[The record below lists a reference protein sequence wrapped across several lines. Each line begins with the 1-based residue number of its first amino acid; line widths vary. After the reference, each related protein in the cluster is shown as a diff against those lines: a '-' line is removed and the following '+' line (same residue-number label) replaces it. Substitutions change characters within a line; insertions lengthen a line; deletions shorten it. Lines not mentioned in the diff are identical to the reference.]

1 MLFRAYL
8 FLVFFLALLAGSAE
22 AAPIFGAIAAIGSA
36 ISSFVGASVIGGI
49 IVKTVL
55 SIGMSLVQQAI
66 ARKKAKK
73 NQQRVGVVLDTQ
85 TGDDQPMSVVV
96 GSRATA
102 GRRKYWGT
110 WGSANGTPNAF
121 FTDVIEVGSLPS
133 YAGPFGITSLW
144 CNEEKCG
151 VLWDQPH
158 PDGLGYPVIEFRD
171 SKGRDN
177 LWVRYLD
184 GTQTVADPWLRDKF
198 GSHAD
203 RPFLASMIGRGCQVL
218 IVTARYS
225 DKFNGAPAMLV
236 EPHPYRFYD
245 LRKDSTNGGSGTH
258 RWNDPT
264 TWEPTRN
271 PITMIYNI
279 ARGIYYGGE
288 WVYGGQNVGGHRLPA
303 ASWIA
308 AANECDRVINGKPQF
323 RAGTEIFFDQEPLE
337 IIEDLRLACNARF
350 AEVGG
355 ALKVLVGLPG
365 AAVFNFTDEM
375 VIVSSDQELDPFPS
389 LSDTHNTIAATY
401 PEPEERWA
409 MKDAPEYIA
418 ADHVTADGRSLR
430 NALAFEAVP
439 FSAQVQHLQKTMEE
453 DGRRFIVHELT
464 MPPSARLLE
473 PLDCVAWS
481 SLHNNYSSKLFLIIR
496 ITRLRGS
503 FQRVMLKE
511 VDPDDYDPP
520 AVILPPSTGWIGPIV
535 APPQPMTG
543 WAVEPATVKDAGGVD
558 RRPAIKISCAADL
571 DDVKNVWV
579 QVRVKATGV
588 VVFDSD
594 STAYAE
600 PFAWLI
606 SGAWCLPAT
615 EYEVSGEYVP
625 YTNRQTTRSAWLSVT
640 TPNVL
645 IASGDILDNA
655 ITAQKLANAA
665 VTADKIMD
673 DAVTSLKLAA
683 GAVTSTKLAVAAVTA
698 AAIALGAVVSDK
710 LADAA
715 VTAQKL
721 ADAAVTS
728 TKFASD
734 IKPVEVKSSLPTTGN
749 AEGRQVYLTTD
760 GKLYRYKGGAWTAS
774 VAAGDIAG
782 TIADAQI
789 AAIAAAKVT
798 GQFVSSQLADFAV
811 TNGKLAALAVDA
823 AKLANNAVTET
834 KIADNSIST
843 PKIMANAVVAENI
856 AAQAITASKLAI
868 GDLTNLVPDGN
879 LTDPDVWNATGWAIV
894 NPTTTAASV
903 ESIGHLVWTS
913 GVYNLGKEF
922 PVTPGQEYYI
932 SYQAARWT
940 VGNWQVWA
948 DVEWR
953 DKSGAVISRTN
964 IPSGPQTTGGVL
976 KFSGSGTAP
985 SNAAT
990 ARWRWAVVG
999 AFTTATQVA
1008 FWAPTVRVK
1017 NGGELIVDGAI
1028 TATKLAVGSV
1038 STAALAAGSVVA
1050 DKLAAGSVTTAKLD
1064 ALAVTADK
1072 LAANSVVAGKIAAGA
1087 VSADQIAAN
1096 AVTAA
1101 KIAAGAISADKLAVG
1116 RGANWIENSD
1126 LYAGLTTW
1134 GIRYSNAWPAF
1145 ELDIRTDTFAA
1156 NGAAIQIRHNRAVA
1170 GEVCDLWPLDVST
1183 GSGKNYPVE
1192 PGKRYEFSIYGY
1204 AHRAERQLYIGWV
1217 DAAGTITSYTQ
1228 SAAIAAEGGNPQQL
1242 LSNYTRSN
1250 LFATAP
1256 AGTVKAHVFV
1266 RHRGTSSGTTDSY
1279 VWFRNAYFGEAGPNQ
1294 DEPSPWSPSGTT
1306 LVDAGQIVTGAVIA
1320 DKIATNAVIAGK
1332 INAGAVTA
1340 TTIATGAVTT
1350 DKLAANSVTAAKVA
1364 ADSIGANHIAA
1375 NSITAKQLVLTDFE
1389 NLVPNGYFNDGT
1401 VAAWGG
1407 VSGGGSFYA
1416 TAAIVQTGAYSAN
1429 LQKDAGAL
1437 SGSINVTMLPEYDI
1451 AVTVG
1456 EVLYGETAVMTNGA
1470 ATSAGAY
1477 YRVNFYDGSKSF
1489 LSAQDIISNGA
1500 IPNSWTRYSRKITV
1514 PASARYAR
1522 IQLYNHSTQGTTAN
1536 LLFDRLILRRAKAAE
1551 LIVDGSIVANHLAAN
1566 SVTAEKI
1573 SVGDLAAISATLGSV
1588 NIGSA
1593 VIGSL
1598 QVARSN
1604 IIGGAISRV
1613 DYSAPAGTANIL
1625 TSDTPITG
1633 LTAAHGT
1640 GTQAVIVHSSFS
1652 ISGTNDGQG
1661 FITVIVSI
1669 WDSYNNAYT
1678 AVVPLTFK
1686 TGTHFA
1692 HEFNFTP
1699 AAGQTSTQFRFDVRV
1714 TSGTNVVANNRTIRI
1729 MTLYR

>member
-8 FLVFFLALLAGSAE
+8 FLVFFLVLFAGSAE

-85 TGDDQPMSVVV
+85 TGDDQPMSVIV

-110 WGSANGTPNAF
+110 WGSANGTPNAY
-121 FTDVIEVGSLPS
+121 FTDVIEIGSLPS
-133 YAGPFGITSLW
+133 YAGPLGITSLW

-151 VLWDQPH
+151 VLWGQPH
-158 PDGLGYPVIEFRD
+158 PDGRGYPVLEFRD

-177 LWVRYLD
+177 LWIRYLD
-184 GTQTVADPWLRDKF
+184 GTQAVADPWLRATF
-198 GSHAD
+198 GAHAD

-258 RWNDPT
+258 RWNDPS

-271 PITMIYNI
+271 PIIMIYNI
-279 ARGIYYGGE
+279 ARGMYYGGE
-288 WVYGGQNVGGHRLPA
+288 WVYGGQNVGAHRLPA

-308 AANECDRVINGKPQF
+308 AANECDRVVNGKPQF
-323 RAGTEIFFDQEPLE
+323 QAGTEIFFDQEPLE

-365 AAVFNFTDEM
+365 AAVFNFTDDM

-401 PEPEERWA
+401 PEPNERWA

-418 ADHVTADGRSLR
+418 AEHVTADGRSLR

-481 SLHNNYSSKLFLIIR
+481 SLHNNYSNKLFLIIR

-503 FQRVMLKE
+503 FQRVLMKE

-520 AVILPPSTGWIGPIV
+520 AVILPPSTGWIGPIA

-579 QVRVKATGV
+579 QVRVKATGEI
-588 VVFDSD
+588 VFDSD

-600 PFAWLI
+600 PFSWLI

-615 EYEVSGEYVP
+615 EYEVSGQYVP

-640 TPNVL
+640 TPSVL
-645 IASGDILDNA
+645 ISSSDILDA
-655 ITAQKLANAA
+655 SITAQKIANAA

-673 DAVTSLKLAA
+673 EAINSLKLAA
-683 GAVTSTKLAVAAVTA
+683 GAVTSAKLAVAAVTA
-698 AAIALGAVVSDK
+698 AAIAVGAVVSDK

-721 ADAAVTS
+721 ANEAVTA

-734 IKPVEVKSSLPTTGN
+734 IKPVEVKPSLPTTGN
-749 AEGRQVYLTTD
+749 VEGRQVYNTTD
-760 GKLYRYKGGAWTAS
+760 GKVYRYKAGAWTAD
-774 VAAGDIAG
+774 VAAGDIIG
-782 TIADAQI
+782 QI
-789 AAIAAAKVT
+789 VAN
-798 GQFVSSQLADFAV
+798 QLGSGSV
-811 TNGKLAALAVDA
+811 TNAKLAALAVDA
-823 AKLANNAVTET
+823 SKLASNAVTET
-834 KIADNSIST
+834 KIADGAITT
-843 PKIMANAVVAENI
+843 PKIVASAIVGDHIAANAISVTKLIMADFNNRVENPNFGE
-856 AAQAITASKLAI
+856 
-868 GDLTNLVPDGN
+868 GDV
-879 LTDPDVWNATGWAIV
+879 GWVKSPGAAIV
-894 NPTTTAASV
+894 NNAANAYTGSYYLDFPTGMA
-903 ESIGHLVWTS
+903 S
-913 GVYNLGKEF
+913 GVTRNANIF
-922 PVTPGQEYYI
+922 PVVPGEVYRVYAVGRAVGTPNTYLNVRLRFM
-932 SYQAARWT
+932 QA
-940 VGNWQVWA
+940 
-948 DVEWR
+948 
-953 DKSGAVISRTN
+953 DKSTLVGATSALTFVATDGAYVGKTGQVTVPAGAVYAWLDFVPNVN
-964 IPSGPQTTGGVL
+964 ITA
-976 KFSGSGTAP
+976 GSYRVGFV
-985 SNAAT
+985 SCQRKDAA
-990 ARWRWAVVG
+990 
-999 AFTTATQVA
+999 
-1008 FWAPTVRVK
+1008 
-1017 NGGELIVDGAI
+1017 ELVVDGAI
-1028 TATKLAVGSV
+1028 LANH
-1038 STAALAAGSVVA
+1038 LAADS
-1050 DKLAAGSVTTAKLD
+1050 
-1064 ALAVTADK
+1064 VTADK
-1072 LAANSVVAGKIAAGA
+1072 LAANSVVAGKIAVGAVSTDQLAAGA
-1087 VSADQIAAN
+1087 V
-1096 AVTAA
+1096 TAI
-1101 KIAAGAISADKLAVG
+1101 KIAAAAISADKLAVG
-1116 RGANWIENSD
+1116 RGANYIENSD
-1126 LYAGLTTW
+1126 LYAGLSTW
-1134 GIRYSNAWPAF
+1134 GVRYSNALSAF
-1145 ELDIRTDTFAA
+1145 EMDIRTDTYAA
-1156 NGAAIQIRHNRAVA
+1156 NGAAIQMRHNRAVA
-1170 GEVCDLWPLDVST
+1170 GEVCDLWPLDAAT
-1183 GSGKNYPVE
+1183 GTGKNYPVE
-1192 PGKRYEFSIYGY
+1192 AGKRYEFSIYGF

-1217 DAAGTITSYTQ
+1217 DAAGAVTYAATG
-1228 SAAIAAEGGNPQQL
+1228 AIAAEGGNPQQL

-1256 AGTVKAHVFV
+1256 ASAVKAHVFV

-1294 DEPSPWSPSGTT
+1294 TEPSPWSPSGTT

-1320 DKIATNAVIAGK
+1320 DKIATNAVTAGK
-1332 INAGAVTA
+1332 ISAGAVTA

-1364 ADSIGANHIAA
+1364 ADAIGANHIAA

-1407 VSGGGSFYA
+1407 VSGTAGNFYA
-1416 TAAIVQTGAYSAN
+1416 TSAIVQTGAYAAN
-1429 LQKDAGAL
+1429 LQKDASAL

-1451 AVTVG
+1451 AVTAG
-1456 EVLYGETAVMTNGA
+1456 EVLYGEASICTNGT

-1477 YRVNFYDGSKSF
+1477 YRVNFYDGAKSF
-1489 LSAQDIISNGA
+1489 LSSLDIFSNAA
-1500 IPNSWTRYSRKITV
+1500 IPNSWTRYTRKITV
-1514 PASARYAR
+1514 PANARYAR
-1522 IQLYNHSTQGTTAN
+1522 VQLFNHNTQTTTSN

-1551 LIVDGSIVANHLAAN
+1551 LIVDGSIVANHLATN
-1566 SVTAEKI
+1566 SVTADKI
-1573 SVGDLAAISATLGSV
+1573 NVSNLSAISATLGTV
-1588 NIGSA
+1588 NISSA

-1613 DYSAPAGTANIL
+1613 DYAAPAGVANVL
-1625 TSDTPITG
+1625 TSDTAITG
-1633 LTAAHGT
+1633 LTATHGT
-1640 GTQAVIVHSSFS
+1640 DAQAVIVHTSFS
-1652 ISGTNDGQG
+1652 ISGTNDTSG
-1661 FITVIVSI
+1661 FISIVISI
-1669 WDSYNNAYT
+1669 WDSVSNAYV
-1678 AVVPLTFK
+1678 ALIPLTFK
-1686 TGTHFA
+1686 SGTHFS

-1699 AAGQTSTQFRFDVRV
+1699 PGGQSSTQFRFDAR
-1714 TSGTNVVANNRTIRI
+1714 TLSGTNVVATNRTIRI

>member
-8 FLVFFLALLAGSAE
+8 FLVFFLALLSGSAE

-55 SIGMSLVQQAI
+55 SLGMSLVQQAI

-85 TGDDQPMSVVV
+85 TGDDQPMSVSV

-110 WGSANGTPNAF
+110 WGSANGTPNAY
-121 FTDVIEVGSLPS
+121 FTDVIEIGSLPS
-133 YAGPFGITSLW
+133 YAGPLGITSLW

-158 PDGLGYPVIEFRD
+158 PDGLGYPVLEFRD

-184 GTQTVADPWLRDKF
+184 GTQTVADPWLRATF
-198 GSHAD
+198 GAHAD

-258 RWNDPT
+258 RWNDPS
-264 TWEPTRN
+264 TWEPTLN
-271 PITMIYNI
+271 PIVMIYNI

-308 AANECDRVINGKPQF
+308 AANECDRVINGNPQF

-503 FQRVMLKE
+503 FQRVLLKE

-558 RRPAIKISCAADL
+558 RRPAIRVSCAADL

-579 QVRVKATGV
+579 QARVKATGTI
-588 VVFDSD
+588 VFDSD
-594 STAYAE
+594 STAYAD
-600 PFAWLI
+600 PFAWLL

-615 EYEVSGEYVP
+615 EYEVRGKYVP
-625 YTNRQTTRSAWLSVT
+625 YTNRETTWSAWLSVT

-645 IASGDILDNA
+645 IASGDILDNS
-655 ITAQKLANAA
+655 ITAAKIANAA

-673 DAVTSLKLAA
+673 DAVSSLKLAA
-683 GAVTSTKLAVAAVTA
+683 GAVTSSKLAVAAVTA
-698 AAIALGAVVSDK
+698 AAIAIGAVVSDK

-715 VTAQKL
+715 VTATKL
-721 ADAAVTS
+721 ADAAVTA
-728 TKFASD
+728 TKFASG
-734 IKPVEVKSSLPTTGN
+734 IKPVEVLSALPSTGN

-760 GKLYRYKGGAWTAS
+760 GKLYRYHSGAWTAS
-774 VAAGDIAG
+774 VEAADIAG
-782 TIADAQI
+782 TITSTQ
-789 AAIAAAKVT
+789 
-798 GQFVSSQLADFAV
+798 
-811 TNGKLAALAVDA
+811 
-823 AKLANNAVTET
+823 
-834 KIADNSIST
+834 IADNSIST
-843 PKIMANAVVAENI
+843 PKLMA
-856 AAQAITASKLAI
+856 
-868 GDLTNLVPDGN
+868 
-879 LTDPDVWNATGWAIV
+879 
-894 NPTTTAASV
+894 
-903 ESIGHLVWTS
+903 
-913 GVYNLGKEF
+913 
-922 PVTPGQEYYI
+922 
-932 SYQAARWT
+932 
-940 VGNWQVWA
+940 
-948 DVEWR
+948 
-953 DKSGAVISRTN
+953 
-964 IPSGPQTTGGVL
+964 
-976 KFSGSGTAP
+976 
-985 SNAAT
+985 
-990 ARWRWAVVG
+990 
-999 AFTTATQVA
+999 
-1008 FWAPTVRVK
+1008 
-1017 NGGELIVDGAI
+1017 GAI
-1028 TATKLAVGSV
+1028 T
-1038 STAALAAGSVVA
+1038 TA
-1050 DKLAAGSVTTAKLD
+1050 KLAAG
-1064 ALAVTADK
+1064 AVTANE
-1072 LAANSVVAGKIAAGA
+1072 LAANAVVAGKIAAGA
-1087 VSADQIAAN
+1087 VSADQIAAG
-1096 AVTAA
+1096 AITAA

-1134 GIRYSNAWPAF
+1134 AVRYSNALSAF
-1145 ELDIRTDTFAA
+1145 QLSLRTDSYAA
-1156 NGAAIQIRHNRAVA
+1156 SGAAIQIRHIQAVA
-1170 GEVCDLWPLDVST
+1170 GEVYDLWPMDLGAST
-1183 GSGKNYPVE
+1183 GKGYAVE
-1192 PGKRYEFSIYGY
+1192 PGNRYEFSIYGY
-1204 AHRAERQLYIGWV
+1204 GLRADRQLYIGWQ
-1217 DAAGTITSYTQ
+1217 DAAGNLTYAS
-1228 SAAIAAEGGNPQQL
+1228 SASIAPENGNPQSL
-1242 LSNYTRSN
+1242 LSNYTRST

-1256 AGTVKAHVFV
+1256 AGTVKAYPFV
-1266 RHRGTSSGTTDSY
+1266 RHRGTSQGTTDSY

-1294 DEPSPWSPSGTT
+1294 TDPSPWSPSGTT

-1320 DKIATNAVIAGK
+1320 DKIATNAVTASK

-1340 TTIATGAVTT
+1340 TAIAAGAVTT
-1350 DKLAANSVTAAKVA
+1350 DKLSAGSVTASKVA
-1364 ADSIGANHIAA
+1364 ADAIGANHIAA

-1401 VAAWGG
+1401 VAAWGSSSG
-1407 VSGGGSFYA
+1407 SGGFYIISS
-1416 TAAIVQTGAYSAN
+1416 IVQTGAYSAI
-1429 LQKDAGAL
+1429 LQKHSAAL
-1437 SGSINVTMLPEYDI
+1437 GESISVSMLPEYDI
-1451 AVTVG
+1451 AVTAG
-1456 EVLYGETAVMTNGA
+1456 EILYGETSVMTNGL

-1477 YRVNFYDGSKSF
+1477 YRVNFYDGAKSF
-1489 LSAQDIISNGA
+1489 LSYQDIMSNA
-1500 IPNSWTRYSRKITV
+1500 PIPTSWTKYSRKFTV
-1514 PASARYAR
+1514 PAGARYAR
-1522 IQLYNHSTQGTTAN
+1522 IQLYNHSTQATTAN
-1536 LLFDRLILRRAKAAE
+1536 LIFDRLILRRAKAAE
-1551 LIVDGSIVANHLAAN
+1551 LIVDGGIIADHLAAN

-1573 SVGDLAAISATLGSV
+1573 SVSNLAAISATLGTV
-1588 NIGSA
+1588 NISSA
-1593 VIGSL
+1593 TIGTL
-1598 QVARSN
+1598 QVGRSN
-1604 IIGGAISRV
+1604 IISGAVSRV
-1613 DYSAPAGTANIL
+1613 DYAAPTGAANIL
-1625 TSDTPITG
+1625 TSNTAVTG
-1633 LTAAHGT
+1633 LTSSHGT
-1640 GTQAVIVHSSFS
+1640 GTQAVIVHSSFN
-1652 ISGTNDGQG
+1652 IYGTNDGSG
-1661 FITVIVSI
+1661 SISVIVSI
-1669 WDSYNNAYT
+1669 WDDYNNTYT
-1678 AVVPLTFK
+1678 AAIPLTFK
-1686 TGTHFA
+1686 SETQFA
-1692 HEFNFTP
+1692 HEFNYTP
-1699 AAGQTSTQFRFDVRV
+1699 PAGRSATQFRFDVRV
-1714 TSGTNVVANNRTIRI
+1714 ISGTNVVANNRTIRI